1 MIASSSLSA
10 LNPAI
15 IHRVLAH
22 GITVE
27 IAELRWYTGCMRF
40 GIELEFYSDRL
51 HNAQLCNALKAQG
64 FDVRPGEPKCKAKPY
79 WRLTEDGSIN
89 YEPDADPTD
98 YVSDQFYD
106 YELVSPILDTTN
118 PEDIKTVRRIA
129 LALQALGCRVNPTC
143 GFHVHV
149 DASELTV
156 EDVKRVFRRYEEF
169 EDKIDKMFTPNRR
182 GDVNEFCQALGYLI
196 WNPEAET
203 KEELIPRR
211 SSYSADNYR
220 YFKVNLQSLHTHGTI
235 EFRQHQ
241 GTINSQTIINW
252 VLFVTQFVEASKAKQ
267 PKKHKKVKPSLRA
280 TPGMAGVINYI
291 NEQPLMAIINVRLCA
306 EFCQLA
312 ESTVLKHLRALSNAK
327 PCAPVLM
334 VGKRARRG
342 QYIDVDNIGHPG
354 QTLMPKDSMWRG
366 ISEPLQSFYA
376 ERIQELN
383 P

>member
-1 MIASSSLSA
+1 
-10 LNPAI
+10 
-15 IHRVLAH
+15 
-22 GITVE
+22 
-27 IAELRWYTGCMRF
+27 MRF

-51 HNAQLCNALKAQG
+51 DNAQLCNALKAQG

-79 WRLTEDGSIN
+79 WRLTEDGSID
-89 YEPDADPTD
+89 YDASADPTD
-98 YVSDQFYD
+98 YVSNQFYD

-118 PEDIKTVRRIA
+118 PENIKTVRRIA
-129 LALQALGCRVNPTC
+129 LALQALGCRVNSTC

-156 EDVKRVFRRYEEF
+156 EDVKSVFLRYNDF
-169 EDKIDKMFTPNRR
+169 EKKIDNMFTPNRR
-182 GDVNEFCQALGYLI
+182 GNKNEFCQMLGLLA
-196 WNPEAET
+196 WNREAKT
-203 KEELIPRR
+203 KEELIPKR
-211 SSYSADNYR
+211 SPFGTDMYR

-252 VLFVTQFVEASKAKQ
+252 VLFVTQFVEASKVKQ

-280 TPGMAGVINYI
+280 TPGMARVIDYI
-291 NEQPLMAIINVRLCA
+291 NEQPIMTVINVRSCA

-312 ESTVLKHLRALSNAK
+312 ESTVLNHLRALSNAK

-342 QYIDVDNIGHPG
+342 KHIDVDNIGQPEEASK
-354 QTLMPKDSMWRG
+354 PKDSMWRG